1 MNSLNKVQLIGN
13 VTADPEVKVVNE
25 DRTVAKFSIATN
37 RSWKNA
43 AGEKQEEV
51 DFHNVVI
58 WWKLAEIVKQYVT
71 KGKKLY
77 VEGRLQNHSWT
88 DENGVKKY
96 RTEIIADSMIMLSG
110 GDKKSNNEDGM
121 IQEDPEDDHNI
132 VSKAELEAKPK
143 KKTAVRVGES
153 TVDIN
158 DVPF

>member
-37 RSWKNA
+37 RTWKDKDGQTQDVA
-43 AGEKQEEV
+43 

-58 WWKLAEIVKQYVT
+58 WWKLAEIVQKYVT

-132 VSKAELEAKPK
+132 VTKAEREAPPK
-143 KKTAVRVGES
+143 KSTPVRVGES
-153 TVDIN
+153 TVDIS